1 MSGEAAEGKD
11 QQPAQQPGDDSKSI
25 AAENKRL
32 REIASRY
39 DAIVKDREAKESEAA
54 AKRGEWEKLAEQ
66 HRAKADALAKE
77 LDARNGAYA
86 ELEAHIKGQVSAA
99 LEGIEDEP
107 LRKQWSSALDGL
119 PPIKQH
125 QMLAALESARRRD
138 VAAPSERT
146 GASGRQAGEARTPTR
161 AELAGSDP
169 TARRQL
175 LTELLPALGLRPPAR
190 E

>member
-1 MSGEAAEGKD
+1 MSGEEAAEKT
-11 QQPAQQPGDDSKSI
+11 QTPAQPGIDEGGL

-32 REIASRY
+32 RVIAERFN
-39 DAIVKDREAKESEAA
+39 ALQKEREASEAEAA
-54 AKRGEWEKLAEQ
+54 AKRGEWERLAKQ
-66 HRAKADALAKE
+66 HRAEADTLAKE
-77 LDARNGAYA
+77 LDARNAAYE
-86 ELEAHIKGQVSAA
+86 ELEAHIKGQVSSA
-99 LEGIEDEP
+99 LEGIDDEP
-107 LRKQWSSALDGL
+107 LRKQWSTALDGL

-125 QMLAALESARRRD
+125 QMLAALQSARRAQE

-146 GASGRQAGEARTPTR
+146 GATGRKAGDARQPTR
-161 AELAGSDP
+161 AELAGADP